1 MSFLTEDPLDPLMT
15 FSLGDF
21 VLERICVGCK
31 RMKKRKHFDHFHVSN
46 VCLCVRKERDT
57 CGWRGVGWE
66 RQRRQT
72 PTKIDWKIE
81 LL

>member
-1 MSFLTEDPLDPLMT
+1 
-15 FSLGDF
+15 
-21 VLERICVGCK
+21 
-31 RMKKRKHFDHFHVSN
+31 MKKRKHFDHFHVSN
-46 VCLCVRKERDT
+46 VCVERERHT
-57 CGWRGVGWE
+57 HVGGGELGGWE